1 MNAEKKLR
9 ARLAE
14 ATANERVVRAV
25 HLATWRKVDQR
36 AASLKRMQHVDELR
50 TRAAQ
55 IRQHALEN
63 LPRYL
68 EQFVERAEGLGAQMH
83 FAADAVAACRI
94 VVDLAAARGLKLA
107 VKGKSMTSEEICLN
121 QALEAAGIRVVE
133 TDLGEFI
140 VQIDHDRPSHIITPI
155 IHNARL
161 ARCRKRR
168 TFSTASTRTFSAK
181 AASSG

>member
-1 MNAEKKLR
+1 MSGEKKLR

-36 AASLKRMQHVDELR
+36 AASLGKMHHADELR
-50 TRAAQ
+50 ARAAQ
-55 IRQHALEN
+55 IRQHTIEN

-68 EQFVERAEGLGAQMH
+68 EQFVERAEGLGARVH
-83 FAADAVAACRI
+83 FAADAAAACRI

-107 VKGKSMTSEEICLN
+107 VKGKSMTSEEVRLN
-121 QALEAAGIRVVE
+121 QALEGAGIRVVE

-155 IHNARL
+155 I
-161 ARCRKRR
+161 
-168 TFSTASTRTFSAK
+168 
-181 AASSG
+181 